1 MAKLLADPFLFVSQF
16 TTLYRLE
23 CLRGKPLRRSHLGK
37 AHEVSDMSFKIV
49 TEEQQGHNKQK
60 KNTGFETQRKREKQ
74 KKSVGAAA

>member
-37 AHEVSDMSFKIV
+37 AHEVSDMSLNIV
-49 TEEQQGHNKQK
+49 TEEATRPQK
-60 KNTGFETQRKREKQ
+60 AEEKHWI
-74 KKSVGAAA
+74 